1 MIQKIF
7 VSRAFCGICIILI
20 LANLSGCYSNFPI
33 EFSKIDD
40 HKELSKIKL
49 KNKTEYYFADG
60 ENQLLSISGDKLT
73 LIDKNG
79 IQKTIN
85 FTDIEEFYTYRVDG
99 TKVVFSVFWIAIVT
113 IALLI
118 KILGISFSPGG

>member
-7 VSRAFCGICIILI
+7 VSRAFCSICIVLI
-20 LANLSGCYSNFPI
+20 FTNLGGCYSNLPI
-33 EFSKIDD
+33 EFLKINDF
-40 HKELSKIKL
+40 KELSKIKL
-49 KNKTEYYFADG
+49 MDKTEYYFESG

-79 IQKTIN
+79 VQKTIN

-99 TKVVFSVFWIAIVT
+99 TKVVFSVFWITIVT
-113 IALLI
+113 IVLLI
-118 KILGISFSPGG
+118 KILGISFNPGG